1 VTGIGPLKNS
11 KGTLITE
18 NSEMAEELNKF
29 FTSVFTKDS
38 SDHIPYLSEILE
50 QSTDLLTLSEKIFL
64 TQNNTHLLRI
74 EKTRHRKTPP
84 TPTGVGVRNESIIL
98 ILA

>member
-1 VTGIGPLKNS
+1 MIDTRSGP
-11 KGTLITE
+11 I
-18 NSEMAEELNKF
+18 
-29 FTSVFTKDS
+29 
-38 SDHIPYLSEILE
+38 
-50 QSTDLLTLSEKIFL
+50 SEKGRNISNVGYSFFL

-74 EKTRHRKTPP
+74 EKTQHRKTPP